1 MGLFPVGEQSER
13 SAGTARIVAGIGLRI
28 YARVWQLRDG
38 MRDVLAFLGIS
49 LVVIVTP
56 GQDTAL
62 TIRNTLQAG
71 RANGVKTAT
80 GVASGQLV
88 WALAASTG
96 LAALLA
102 ASEPAFN
109 ALKLAGAAYLI
120 MLGLQALRDAIRGHA
135 PHDKEPKTPTEHGFR
150 QGLISNLGNP
160 KMAVFFTGLLPQFA
174 PDQGPAFATML
185 ALGVVFAALTLAWL
199 TLYATAV
206 DTARAALQRP
216 AVRRALDAVT
226 GTALIALGVRVAAER

>member
-1 MGLFPVGEQSER
+1 MPDL
-13 SAGTARIVAGIGLRI
+13 
-28 YARVWQLRDG
+28 
-38 MRDVLAFLGIS
+38 LAFLGIS
-49 LVVIVTP
+49 LIVIMTP

-62 TIRNTLQAG
+62 TIRNTLVAG
-71 RANGVKTAT
+71 RGNGVRTAL
-80 GVASGQLV
+80 GVSGGQLV

-102 ASEPAFN
+102 ASEPAFD

-120 MLGLQALRDAIRGHA
+120 VLGLQAIRDAVRGHA
-135 PHDKEPKTPTEHGFR
+135 THHEPASQTPHGFR

-174 PDQGPAFATML
+174 PAGGGAFATML

-199 TLYATAV
+199 TLYAFAV
-206 DTARAALQRP
+206 ARARAALERP
-216 AVRRALDAVT
+216 RVRRTLDAIT

>member
-1 MGLFPVGEQSER
+1 MGPIV
-13 SAGTARIVAGIGLRI
+13 ARIRLRL
-28 YARVWQLRDG
+28 YARLWQLRAG
-38 MRDVLAFLGIS
+38 MPDLLAFLGIS

-62 TIRNTLQAG
+62 TIRNTLAAG
-71 RANGVKTAT
+71 RADGVRTAA
-80 GVASGQLV
+80 GVAAGQLV

-102 ASEPAFN
+102 ASEPAFD
-109 ALKLAGAAYLI
+109 ALKLAGAAYLVV
-120 MLGLQALRDAIRGHA
+120 LGSQALRDAIRGGRA
-135 PHDKEPKTPTEHGFR
+135 PHAADERTAPRHGFR
-150 QGLISNLGNP
+150 QGVLSNLGNP

-174 PDQGPAFATML
+174 PETGPAFATML

-199 TLYATAV
+199 ALYAFAV
-206 DTARAALQRP
+206 ARARDALTRP

-226 GTALIALGVRVAAER
+226 GTALIALGVRVAAAER

>member
-1 MGLFPVGEQSER
+1 MPL
-13 SAGTARIVAGIGLRI
+13 IVAGIGLRI

-38 MRDVLAFLGIS
+38 MQDVLAFLGIS

-71 RANGVKTAT
+71 RANGVKTAA

-102 ASEPAFN
+102 ASEPAFD
-109 ALKLAGAAYLI
+109 ALRLAGAAYLVL
-120 MLGLQALRDAIRGHA
+120 LGLQALRDAVRGHA
-135 PHDKEPKTPTEHGFR
+135 SPPAERAESRGHGFR

-174 PDQGPAFATML
+174 PESGPAFATML

-199 TLYATAV
+199 TLYAAAV
-206 DTARAALQRP
+206 ERARATLQRS
-216 AVRRALDAVT
+216 AVRRTLDAAT

>member
-1 MGLFPVGEQSER
+1 MPDL
-13 SAGTARIVAGIGLRI
+13 
-28 YARVWQLRDG
+28 
-38 MRDVLAFLGIS
+38 LAFLGIS
-49 LVVIVTP
+49 LIVIMTP

-62 TIRNTLQAG
+62 TIRNTLVAG
-71 RANGVKTAT
+71 RGNGVRTAL
-80 GVASGQLV
+80 GVSGGQLV

-102 ASEPAFN
+102 ASEPAFD

-120 MLGLQALRDAIRGHA
+120 ALGLQAIRDAVRGHA
-135 PHDKEPKTPTEHGFR
+135 PHVERSPQMPHGFR

-174 PDQGPAFATML
+174 PTTGSAFATML
-185 ALGVVFAALTLAWL
+185 VLGVIFAALTLAWL
-199 TLYATAV
+199 TLYAFAV
-206 DTARAALQRP
+206 ARARTALERP
-216 AVRRALDAVT
+216 RVRRTLDAIT

>member
-1 MGLFPVGEQSER
+1 MPDL
-13 SAGTARIVAGIGLRI
+13 
-28 YARVWQLRDG
+28 
-38 MRDVLAFLGIS
+38 LAFLGIS

-62 TIRNTLQAG
+62 TIRNTLTAG
-71 RANGVKTAT
+71 RGNGVRTAA
-80 GVASGQLV
+80 GVATGQLV

-102 ASEPAFN
+102 ASEPAFD
-109 ALKLAGAAYLI
+109 ALKFAGAAYLVL
-120 MLGLQALRDAIRGHA
+120 LGLHALTHAVRGHA
-135 PHDKEPKTPTEHGFR
+135 SHADERAAPPRHGFR

-160 KMAVFFTGLLPQFA
+160 KMAVFFTALLPQFA
-174 PDQGPAFATML
+174 PAFATML

-199 TLYATAV
+199 TLYAFAV
-206 DTARAALQRP
+206 ERAKRQLQRP
-216 AVRRALDAVT
+216 AVRRALDAAT